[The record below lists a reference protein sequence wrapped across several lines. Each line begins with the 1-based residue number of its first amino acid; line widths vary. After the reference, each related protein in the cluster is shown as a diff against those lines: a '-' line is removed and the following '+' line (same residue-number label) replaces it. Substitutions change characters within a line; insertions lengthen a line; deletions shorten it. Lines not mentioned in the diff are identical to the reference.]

1 MCLAV
6 GGGCGC
12 LILLHLSSLKWSFI
26 EVSWLSYNLTLYTL
40 YNCIVSCRL
49 DPLPQ
54 AGRQPS
60 LSVLH
65 CETMENQGLQ
75 TQTTSLSPHSIGQ
88 SQSQFNGEEKWIPPL
103 DEMSPKVTLKK
114 KGVPPS
120 INKMKTQ
127 PTDWE
132 KILISDVINKRLISK
147 IYKLLM
153 RINIIKT
160 NIPTKKCTE
169 DLNRHCSKEDQMA
182 KRHKKRCSTSL
193 LIGEIEIKTTM
204 RYLNRM
210 VNIKKNLQT
219 INAGEGVERREPSYT
234 VECKLVQ
241 PLWRTV

>member
-1 MCLAV
+1 M
-6 GGGCGC
+6 
-12 LILLHLSSLKWSFI
+12 
-26 EVSWLSYNLTLYTL
+26 N
-40 YNCIVSCRL
+40 
-49 DPLPQ
+49 
-54 AGRQPS
+54 
-60 LSVLH
+60 
-65 CETMENQGLQ
+65 
-75 TQTTSLSPHSIGQ
+75 TTSGWNEPQ
-88 SQSQFNGEEKWIPPL
+88 SHI
-103 DEMSPKVTLKK
+103 KK
-114 KGVPPS
+114 KGS
-120 INKMKTQ
+120 ASKHKQNENATHRLGENTYKWCDQ
-127 PTDWE
+127 Q
-132 KILISDVINKRLISK
+132 RLISK

-234 VECKLVQ
+234 VDGNVNWCSHCGEQ
-241 PLWRTV
+241 SRGPLKN